1 MDEQNK
7 KFGKET
13 TTIKKSNKQNPTV
26 KEYNNG
32 NVSIVS
38 KVDSFMQKKASLQK
52 LWDTWKETISY
63 YRICTLSLPH

>member
-52 LWDTWKETISY
+52 LWDT
-63 YRICTLSLPH
+63 